1 MSKLRRR
8 VYTKTHSVKAAKLKP
23 GHYASF
29 ADPTEANRFYHFL
42 RRSHVARLETLANS
56 VRVWKVK

>member
-8 VYTKTHSVKAAKLKP
+8 VYTKTHPAKAAKLKP
-23 GHYASF
+23 GHYANF
-29 ADPTEANRFYHFL
+29 TDPVEANRFYHFL
-42 RRSHVARLETLANS
+42 RRSSQARLETLANS